1 MKTQHTDPR
10 VLLSTLWIVILFNMI
25 VRDLHEFV
33 REGYIEQMMVIN
45 IPETTML
52 VYAVIAQ
59 IPILMVLLSRI
70 LKEKTNKW
78 FNIVAAVVTSL
89 GLLSTLPSADLDD
102 ILFACT
108 GNIFLLIILRV
119 AWKLPRNKGIITS

>member
-78 FNIVAAVVTSL
+78 FNTVAAVVTSL